1 MKILTVTLLA
11 VATAGCSA
19 PELMGARASMSGAM
33 KFEEPVAPPRVV
45 VDDAGTGLERRVSGD
60 KVQVTEE
67 MIAKLLAQR
76 DALVFPAKLAV
87 VKITR
92 DGGGYRPEALSSR
105 ELEAF
110 QSKVRDDRR
119 VSGVETV
126 SSFFLTRETDLQRL
140 RYAAARIGCSMLFI
154 YMKDTTTAHGWN
166 STANLN
172 FLIVP
177 LFLVN
182 GKTVKAETAMEGVL
196 VGVGSNVAHLVSN
209 SKVVRGR
216 DVHNLASSDDAL
228 QAVRE
233 EAEAQA
239 LLDVSQDLARKLSEL
254 K

>member
-1 MKILTVTLLA
+1 MKIQAVALLA
-11 VATAGCSA
+11 VAAAGCSA
-19 PELMGARASMSGAM
+19 PELLAARASMSGAM
-33 KFEEPVAPPRVV
+33 KFEEPAAPARV
-45 VDDAGTGLERRVSGD
+45 VDDAGTGLERKVSGD

-67 MIAKLLAQR
+67 MIAKMLAQR

-92 DGGGYRPEALSSR
+92 DGAGYRPEALTSH

-110 QSKVRDDRR
+110 QSQFRGDRR

-154 YMKDTTTAHGWN
+154 YMKDTTTARGWN
-166 STANLN
+166 STANFN

-177 LFLVN
+177 LFIVS

-209 SKVVRGR
+209 SKAARDR
-216 DVHNLASSDDAL
+216 DVYNLASSDDAL
-228 QAVRE
+228 LAVRE

-239 LLDVSQDLARKLSEL
+239 LLEVSRDLARKLADL

>member
-1 MKILTVTLLA
+1 MKTQFVALLA
-11 VATAGCSA
+11 ITTAGCTSS
-19 PELMGARASMSGAM
+19 ELLPARASMAGAI
-33 KFEEPVAPPRVV
+33 KFEEPIGPAKV

-60 KVQVTEE
+60 RVQVTEE

-87 VKITR
+87 VKIIR
-92 DGGGYRPEALSSR
+92 DGAGYRPEALTSH
-105 ELEAF
+105 ELGAF
-110 QSKVRDDRR
+110 QSKFRDDRR
-119 VSGVETV
+119 VTGVETV

-154 YMKDTTTAHGWN
+154 YTKDTTTARGWN

-172 FLIVP
+172 FLILPV
-177 LFLVN
+177 FIVS

-209 SKVVRGR
+209 SKVTKDR
-216 DVHNLASSDDAL
+216 DIYNLASSDDAL
-228 QAVRE
+228 QAVRD

-239 LLDVSQDLARKLSEL
+239 LLEVSQELARKLADL
-254 K
+254 R